1 MEHLSPKWARLA
13 EGVVSIAEFIVKT
26 LHSQTAHEIVVM
38 NYSILKTDPKRNVWD
53 SSKESVVCLIEDKS
67 GNCSPEV

>member
-1 MEHLSPKWARLA
+1 MRLA

-26 LHSQTAHEIVVM
+26 LHSQTVHEIVVM

-53 SSKESVVCLIEDKS
+53 S
-67 GNCSPEV
+67 